1 MTESFRKSDVFSLDY
16 YINHEQLVMAME
28 ILAPAGSPE
37 GLVAAIKGGCDA
49 VYLAGK
55 SFGARAFADNFTDQE
70 LEGAVNY
77 AHDHGVKV
85 NVTVNTL
92 IKNSEMEEAVA
103 FVQYL
108 KDIGADAVIIQDI
121 GLLKAIKNIPI
132 KKHASTQMAI
142 HSKAGLQW
150 CAENGLDRAI
160 LAREL
165 TFDEIAEIVKD
176 SPIETEVFV
185 QGAMCYCQSGG
196 CLFSSI
202 VGGRS
207 GNRGECAQPCR
218 KKYEADDRMGYILSN
233 ADMYC
238 IDYLGKLRDIGIT
251 SVKIEGRMRSEA
263 YAYLA
268 SRAYSLANKN
278 PEDPELEKVT
288 GLLKTVFN
296 RGFCHGYMEGVS
308 SLVQSTYPDNR
319 GLFIKKVKVKNK
331 KFSVDGTDL
340 HMGDGISLFDGDMKV
355 GGFKILSSGT
365 DVTSPFKINDG
376 TYDVYRT
383 YDPRIDEV
391 KNLVGRPPKLTG
403 STKRSAVKVSAPKI
417 EREKNPSKLSFYVST
432 LKVLDVVLPYA
443 DRVYYD
449 GKDFEEAYARC
460 KENNVECVMYLP
472 RFSYSENIPE
482 NKEIPVMVHN
492 MGQFEAAKGHR
503 IYGSYFANMFNSYF
517 PDIMY
522 QTTISVELSKAEI
535 KDLVSRYPG
544 KVEIMAFG
552 RIELM
557 VTRDPHL
564 KNGSIK
570 DDKGYSFPVYRDRT
584 GFAHI
589 LNSSDLMLVNYLSD
603 LEKAGVDSFGIDL
616 RKRPAELAS
625 LVCKAF
631 AERDLQYNEEIR
643 RLCGG
648 TLNTGHYLRGV

>member
-1 MTESFRKSDVFSLDY
+1 
-16 YINHEQLVMAME
+16 ME

-55 SFGARAFADNFTDQE
+55 SFGARAFASNFTDQE
-70 LEGAVNY
+70 LEGAVRY
-77 AHDHGVKV
+77 AHEHGVKV

-92 IKNSEMEEAVA
+92 IKNSEMEEAVQ
-103 FVQYL
+103 FVQFL

-121 GLLKAIKNIPI
+121 GLLKAIRNIPI
-132 KKHASTQMAI
+132 KKHASTQMAV
-142 HSKAGLQW
+142 HSRAGLQW
-150 CAENGLDRAI
+150 CAENGIDRVI

-165 TFDEIAEIVKD
+165 TFEEIAEIVKD

-218 KKYEADDRMGYILSN
+218 KKYESEDRTGYILSN

-238 IDYLGKLRDIGIT
+238 IDYLKRLDEIGIT

-268 SRAYSLANKN
+268 SRAYSLAYKD
-278 PEDPELEKVT
+278 PENPELEKVT

-296 RGFCHGYMEGVS
+296 RGYCHGYLDGVS
-308 SLVQSTYPDNR
+308 SLVQATYPDNR
-319 GLFIKKVKVKNK
+319 GLFIRKVKVKNK
-331 KFSVDGTDL
+331 TFSIKDTDV
-340 HMGDGISLFDGDMKV
+340 HTGDGISLFDGDMKI
-355 GGFKILSSGT
+355 GGFKIQTTGT
-365 DVTSPFKINDG
+365 DVTSPFKIQDG
-376 TYDVYRT
+376 LYDMYRT

-391 KNLVGRPPKLTG
+391 KNLVGKPPKLTG
-403 STKRSAVKVSAPKI
+403 DTKRCKVKVSAPKI
-417 EREKNPSKLSFYVST
+417 ERARNPSKLSFYVST

-443 DRVYYD
+443 DRIYYD
-449 GKDFEEAYARC
+449 GKDFDEAYTKC
-460 KENNVECVMYLP
+460 KEANVECVLYLP
-472 RFSYSENIPE
+472 RFSAMEDIPE
-482 NKEIPVMVHN
+482 DKSIPVMVHN
-492 MGQFEAAKGHR
+492 VGQIEAANGHKT
-503 IYGSYFANMFNSYF
+503 YGSYFVNMFNSYF
-517 PDIMY
+517 PNDLH
-522 QTTISVELSKAEI
+522 QTTLSVELSKPEI
-535 KDLVSRYPG
+535 KDLISRYNG
-544 KVEIMAFG
+544 RVEIMVFG

-557 VTRDPHL
+557 ITRDPHL
-564 KNGSIK
+564 KNGTIK
-570 DDKGYSFPVYRDRT
+570 DDKGYVFPVYRDRF

-589 LNSSDLMLVNYLSD
+589 LNSSDLMLISYLDD

-616 RKRPAELAS
+616 RKRPVELAK

-631 AERDLQYNEEIR
+631 KERDFQYNEEIKK
-643 RLCGG
+643 LCGG
-648 TLNTGHYLRGV
+648 IVNTGHYLRGV